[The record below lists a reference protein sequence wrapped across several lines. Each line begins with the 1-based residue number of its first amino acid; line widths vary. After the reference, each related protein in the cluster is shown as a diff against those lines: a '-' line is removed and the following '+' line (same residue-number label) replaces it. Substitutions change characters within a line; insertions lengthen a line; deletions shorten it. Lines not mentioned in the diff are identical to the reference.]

1 MVRFWSLW
9 CLASTAVLVATCTYA
24 QQTRKQFYPT
34 VIYLVTSK
42 FSVAVLGNMC
52 LVVLFLFGK
61 ITTAIFFGT
70 LRDREYAVCILQP
83 TPNTKQMKMSVSNIL
98 FSKG

>member
-1 MVRFWSLW
+1 MAVLTTKMVRFYSLW
-9 CLASTAVLVATCTYA
+9 CVASTVALVATCTYA

-52 LVVLFLFGK
+52 LVLLFLLGK
-61 ITTAIFFGT
+61 TTTAIFFGT
-70 LRDREYAVCILQP
+70 LRDREYTVC
-83 TPNTKQMKMSVSNIL
+83 
-98 FSKG
+98 